1 MWNVKHC
8 FASCWLISLCSPY
21 WEYLEFT
28 TYSFKSIRKMLLCC
42 SPADFFLPLL
52 YYVAPHKQRA
62 YCSAVNS
69 GMAVACQKVCW
80 SWWCIWLPQ
89 PFCKHRTHV
98 SCSCL
103 LIRPDWKNWPHSL
116 FFQCWPVERCAVGP
130 GKLMHAEYLSTVP
143 ARFKPKY
150 AGTHRSDQTF
160 TQLS

>member
-1 MWNVKHC
+1 MQKRKTLFCQLLADFHLFTMCGIHRV
-8 FASCWLISLCSPY
+8 S
-21 WEYLEFT
+21 T
-28 TYSFKSIRKMLLCC
+28 TYNFKSIRKTFNVLLQ
-42 SPADFFLPLL
+42 SSWFFLPLL
-52 YYVAPHKQRA
+52 YYVAPKQRA

-89 PFCKHRTHV
+89 PFCKHRTYV

-130 GKLMHAEYLSTVP
+130 GKLMHAEHLSAVP
-143 ARFKPKY
+143 ARFITKY

-160 TQLS
+160 T